1 MTNRW
6 IEYVKNFAKDNNL
19 SYGCALTDPNLRKGY
34 VPTGNKAIAR
44 RKQEEEK
51 TPPKKKIK
59 LIIKKQENK
68 QEEEKKSVANEPK
81 NLAEAK
87 KMLKK
92 SLKNVDLSA
101 FKGLIEPPA
110 NKKKTPAKKT
120 PTPAK
125 TPTPSS
131 LVNWEEEKK
140 KDEIAWAPH
149 LAKMSQVKQLREQLV
164 ALDRKERNFW
174 VEDDPDLREDIVNKL
189 KTLEREI
196 YGRDGVGNYEEGL
209 YY

>member
-6 IEYVKNFAKDNNL
+6 IEYVKKFAKDNNL

-34 VPTGNKAIAR
+34 VPTGNKAKAKR
-44 RKQEEEK
+44 QDEEREKRQDEEEARV
-51 TPPKKKIK
+51 
-59 LIIKKQENK
+59 NARNR
-68 QEEEKKSVANEPK
+68 EEEKKSVANEPK

-110 NKKKTPAKKT
+110 NKKKTQAKKTPAKKT

-149 LAKMSQVKQLREQLV
+149 LAVMREVIQLREQLA

-174 VEDDPDLREDIVNKL
+174 VDDDPDLREDIVNKIKL
-189 KTLEREI
+189 LERKF
-196 YGRDGVGNYEEGL
+196 Y
-209 YY
+209 